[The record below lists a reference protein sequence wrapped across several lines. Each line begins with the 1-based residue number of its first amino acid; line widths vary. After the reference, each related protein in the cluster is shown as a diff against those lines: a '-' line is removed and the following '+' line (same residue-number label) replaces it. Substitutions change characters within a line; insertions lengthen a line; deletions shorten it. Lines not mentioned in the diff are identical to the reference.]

1 MASSGGTALLCLWVV
16 FCCSNSV
23 FLCSLSL
30 SLSSSLSMLS
40 LSPYTLSPLLSL
52 FPLCVWPSP
61 LLLSSPF
68 LLFPPSPFVGLFSLH
83 QVSKWL
89 YWWSL
94 SNLRYGQFLQYVHF
108 FFLSVCLCLTVCL
121 LRSCMLKMRWLHAVC
136 VSLCASLHSLLCLHS
151 VFCWFGSSVTW
162 KSQLTDEKWSQ
173 GKRFIVFFRGK
184 ICWDRS
190 SNCSTVGERPKPMQ
204 M

>member
-1 MASSGGTALLCLWVV
+1 MASSGGTVLLCLWVV

-30 SLSSSLSMLS
+30 FLSLSSLNALSLPTPFLLSSLSS
-40 LSPYTLSPLLSL
+40 CYVSGPL
-52 FPLCVWPSP
+52 P

-108 FFLSVCLCLTVCL
+108 FFLSVCLCLTVC
-121 LRSCMLKMRWLHAVC
+121 SGAACWWWDDCMLSVCLSVCLSTPYC
-136 VSLCASLHSLLCLHS
+136 VSILCFVGLAHQFH
-151 VFCWFGSSVTW
+151 GN
-162 KSQLTDEKWSQ
+162 
-173 GKRFIVFFRGK
+173 
-184 ICWDRS
+184 RS
-190 SNCSTVGERPKPMQ
+190 SQMKNEAKGKGLLFISEAKCVEIDDQTVAQ
-204 M
+204 